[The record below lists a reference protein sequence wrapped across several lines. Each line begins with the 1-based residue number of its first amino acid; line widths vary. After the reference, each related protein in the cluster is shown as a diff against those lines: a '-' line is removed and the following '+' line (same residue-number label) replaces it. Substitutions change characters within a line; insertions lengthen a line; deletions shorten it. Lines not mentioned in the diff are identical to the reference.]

1 MREIALWFF
10 RRSLNEEERAERRK
24 WYENPGTTCGED
36 VIISEPGNNY
46 IIEFIL
52 NFKLGNCVTAVSIFF
67 LGKTAGGIILPKQF
81 KDIAEEIYNFE
92 LR

>member
-1 MREIALWFF
+1 M
-10 RRSLNEEERAERRK
+10 SLL
-24 WYENPGTTCGED
+24 
-36 VIISEPGNNY
+36 
-46 IIEFIL
+46 FL
-52 NFKLGNCVTAVSIFF
+52 FFF